1 MNILIYNKESLFLKD
16 IKTGVGGFINS
27 NDSGQGSDW
36 YEFLPKSE
44 RELEKDYIA
53 KLREKGVI
61 G

>member
-1 MNILIYNKESLFLKD
+1 MGSAGFAHNSGSGHES
-16 IKTGVGGFINS
+16 N
-27 NDSGQGSDW
+27 W

-44 RELEKDYIA
+44 REIEKDYIA